1 MREAYE
7 DFWAELPRDLP
18 PFAFE
23 RRRDFL
29 LSQVEP
35 GDRVLDVGCGEGAF
49 CAELAAA
56 GARPLGVEVA
66 AHAVERARRRH
77 PDLRFERV
85 EPHGPWPLEDAG
97 FDVVWASEVIEH
109 VADTARWL
117 SEVRRVLRP
126 DGRLVLTTPSHGR
139 LRRTLVALLRFEAH
153 FDPVGQH
160 LRFYSRRSLAG
171 LLDDFGFE
179 AVRIEAAGGPPL
191 LRETLLA
198 DARRGRF

>member
-1 MREAYE
+1 VREAYE
-7 DFWAELPRDLP
+7 DLWAQLPRDLP

-23 RRRDFL
+23 LRRDFL
-29 LSQVEP
+29 LSRVHP
-35 GDRVLDVGCGEGAF
+35 GERVLDVGCGEGAF
-49 CAELAAA
+49 CAQLAAA
-56 GARPLGVEVA
+56 GALPLGVEVA
-66 AHAVERARRRH
+66 EAALERARRRH
-77 PDLRFERV
+77 PDLSFERV
-85 EPHGPWPLEDAG
+85 EPHGPWPLEDSA

-126 DGRLVLTTPSHGR
+126 GGRLLLTTPSHGR
-139 LRRTLVALLRFEAH
+139 LRRTLVALARFEAH

-160 LRFYSRRSLAG
+160 LRFYSRRSLTA

-179 AVRIEAAGGPPL
+179 AVRIAAAGGPPL

-198 DARRGRF
+198 DARRARF